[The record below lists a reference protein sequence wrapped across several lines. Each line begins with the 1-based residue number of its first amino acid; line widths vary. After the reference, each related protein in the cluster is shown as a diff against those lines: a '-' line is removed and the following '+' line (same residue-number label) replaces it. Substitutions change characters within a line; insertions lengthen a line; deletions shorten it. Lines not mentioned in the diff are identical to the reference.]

1 MAEEI
6 VTCDHKIRQ
15 EEGERKLVINC
26 KECDGGFSLDNCLP
40 GILLAL
46 KKEYQID
53 SIIISDYIERQY
65 GGEDIELL
73 KNMAELINRLERW
86 TSRSGSKKQCSK
98 CPIHPPEMYSDI
110 RDSLLRD
117 PGSAYTSLLR
127 YSKELMKKSG
137 CPDCR
142 RSTKEEFMVLSKE
155 LLGLKSKILSEAY
168 GVVG

>member
-15 EEGERKLVINC
+15 EEGKRKLIINC
-26 KECDGGFSLDNCLP
+26 KECQDDFSLDNCLP

-46 KKEYQID
+46 EKEYQID
-53 SIIISDYIERQY
+53 SIIISDHIERQY

-73 KNMAELINRLERW
+73 KNIAQLINRLERW
-86 TSRSGSKKQCSK
+86 TSRSGAKKQCSK

-110 RDSLLRD
+110 RDSLLID
-117 PGSAYTSLLR
+117 PGSAYSSLLE
-127 YSKELMKKSG
+127 YSRELMKKSG
-137 CPDCR
+137 CAECR
-142 RSTKEEFMVLSKE
+142 RSTKEEFTVLSKE
-155 LLGLKSKILSEAY
+155 LLGLKSKVLSEAY